1 MTDSHGMTASR
12 AQFTSTFG
20 FLMAATGSAVGLGN
34 VWGFPTQAANNGGGA
49 FLVAYLVLAFLL
61 AYPALM
67 AELMIG
73 RHSKTNIVTALSSL
87 DERPLLRVIGASVG
101 YGGLLTA
108 SLILSFYAIVAGWM
122 LSKFLLPIAE
132 LLGFAELALWFGEDS
147 VTRNLVTCFVFSA
160 LTMGI
165 VARGVSNGIERWS
178 ARLMPILTFILIV
191 LIAYVLTLP
200 GALMGLQV
208 YLSPDFSQLTDSGL
222 LLDAMGQAF
231 FSLSLGVG
239 TMLVYG
245 SYLHAGLAHKS
256 NVNALPRLGAAVALL
271 DCGIA
276 FIAGL
281 LIIPAMYVAQAQGIA
296 IFGEGGELLAGPG
309 VVLQVL
315 PALFATMGT
324 AGIWVSIAF
333 FMLMTIA
340 ALTSSISMLEVP
352 VSVVTEKSRLSR
364 RVSAVAIGAVI
375 FAVSVLLIFNMGTLF
390 EGVIILSTRYSEP
403 LLGLALCLFAG
414 WVLFRHR
421 ALTKM
426 CAEQPEMK
434 KSLFWRIWPTYVRII
449 CPILIVLMLV
459 QSFR

>member
-1 MTDSHGMTASR
+1 
-12 AQFTSTFG
+12 
-20 FLMAATGSAVGLGN
+20 MAATGSAVGLGN

-73 RHSKTNIVTALSSL
+73 RHTKANIVTALSSL
-87 DERPLLRVIGASVG
+87 DERPLLRVMGAGVG

-132 LLGFAELALWFGEDS
+132 LLGLTELALWLDEDS
-147 VTRNLVTCFVFSA
+147 VTRNFVACLVFSA
-160 LTMGI
+160 LTVGI
-165 VARGVSNGIERWS
+165 VARGVSRGIERWS
-178 ARLMPILTFILIV
+178 ARLMPVLTFILIA

-200 GALMGLQV
+200 GALVGLQV
-208 YLSPDFSQLTDSGL
+208 YLLPDFSQLTDSGL

-245 SYLHAGLAHKS
+245 SYLHEGLSHKN
-256 NVNALPRLGAAVALL
+256 NVDALPRLGVAVALL
-271 DCGIA
+271 DCSIA

-296 IFGEGGELLAGPG
+296 IFGDGGQLLAGPG

-324 AGIWVSIAF
+324 AGTWASIAF
-333 FMLMTIA
+333 FVLMTIA

-352 VSVVTEKSRLSR
+352 VSVVAEKSRLSR
-364 RVSAVAIGAVI
+364 RASAVVIGAVI
-375 FAVSVLLIFNMGTLF
+375 FAVSVLLIFNMGVLF
-390 EGVIILSTRYSEP
+390 DGAITLSTRYSEP

-421 ALTKM
+421 TLMKM
-426 CAEQPEMK
+426 RAAQPEMK